1 MKEIFT
7 AKSIEEAKHLA
18 VEKFGVSEDQIV
30 FRILEE
36 PKKGIFGKVKREA
49 QVEAVYEAAEE
60 AAPAETTE
68 AKAPEQPEA
77 PQPQAEAAPAMP
89 VSRPVQEAVSSVE
102 EIIID
107 KDDNSPT
114 RGMESEAIETILTE
128 GEMSPNLLRARQYIA
143 DIYAAMGIT
152 VTIST
157 MRTANGIRMEL
168 RSDNKSGTIIGRR
181 GETLDS
187 IQYLASILVNKDS
200 EDYCRLLL
208 DSNGYREKRRKTLEQ
223 LAEKIARSVLRS
235 GRSTTLEPMNPYERR
250 IIHSKISEIEG
261 VTSKSVGEDPYRKV
275 VVSSTTGRRS
285 GGNRGGKGGQNR
297 GGKRPYREKKPEDFR
312 RKNLDSMKTSFE
324 RDYKKPKPEDEL
336 MSGEIEEKIYE
347 KAKRVVQEPVGLY
360 FSVHWLICR
369 YGEYLDVLDK
379 SFILWRRIIFDPL
392 FYLCGTGRIYR
403 GDRRD
408 EFRACNKIRP
418 GRCVWNRM

>member
-1 MKEIFT
+1 
-7 AKSIEEAKHLA
+7 
-18 VEKFGVSEDQIV
+18 
-30 FRILEE
+30 
-36 PKKGIFGKVKREA
+36 
-49 QVEAVYEAAEE
+49 
-60 AAPAETTE
+60 
-68 AKAPEQPEA
+68 
-77 PQPQAEAAPAMP
+77 MP

-297 GGKRPYREKKPEDFR
+297 GGKRPYREKKRDDFR

-336 MSGEIEEKIYE
+336 NT
-347 KAKRVVQEPVGLY
+347 GLY
-360 FSVHWLICR
+360 GKI
-369 YGEYLDVLDK
+369 
-379 SFILWRRIIFDPL
+379 
-392 FYLCGTGRIYR
+392 
-403 GDRRD
+403 
-408 EFRACNKIRP
+408 EF
-418 GRCVWNRM
+418 

>member
-49 QVEAVYEAAEE
+49 QVEAVYEAAE
-60 AAPAETTE
+60 
-68 AKAPEQPEA
+68 
-77 PQPQAEAAPAMP
+77 EAAPAMP

-336 MSGEIEEKIYE
+336 NT
-347 KAKRVVQEPVGLY
+347 GLY
-360 FSVHWLICR
+360 GKI
-369 YGEYLDVLDK
+369 
-379 SFILWRRIIFDPL
+379 
-392 FYLCGTGRIYR
+392 
-403 GDRRD
+403 
-408 EFRACNKIRP
+408 EF
-418 GRCVWNRM
+418 

>member
-18 VEKFGVSEDQIV
+18 AEKFGVSEDQIV
-30 FRILEE
+30 YRILEE
-36 PKKGIFGKVKREA
+36 PKKGLFGKIKREA
-49 QVEAVYEAAEE
+49 QVEAAAAPET
-60 AAPAETTE
+60 PAET
-68 AKAPEQPEA
+68 P
-77 PQPQAEAAPAMP
+77 AAPVSQP
-89 VSRPVQEAVSSVE
+89 VLEAVSSVE
-102 EIIID
+102 EIVID

-114 RGMESEAIETILTE
+114 RGMESEAIEDILTE
-128 GEMSPNLLRARQYIA
+128 ENMTPGLLRARQYIA

-152 VTIST
+152 VTITT

-208 DSNGYREKRRKTLEQ
+208 DSNGYREKRRMTLEQ

-285 GGNRGGKGGQNR
+285 GGNRGGK
-297 GGKRPYREKKPEDFR
+297 RPYRERKPEDFQ

-336 MSGEIEEKIYE
+336 N
-347 KAKRVVQEPVGLY
+347 AGLY
-360 FSVHWLICR
+360 GKI
-369 YGEYLDVLDK
+369 
-379 SFILWRRIIFDPL
+379 
-392 FYLCGTGRIYR
+392 
-403 GDRRD
+403 
-408 EFRACNKIRP
+408 EF
-418 GRCVWNRM
+418 

>member
-18 VEKFGVSEDQIV
+18 AEKFGVSEYQIV
-30 FRILEE
+30 YRILEE
-36 PKKGIFGKVKREA
+36 PKKGLFGKIKREA
-49 QVEAVYEAAEE
+49 QVEAVYEEPAAA
-60 AAPAETTE
+60 AAPET
-68 AKAPEQPEA
+68 P
-77 PQPQAEAAPAMP
+77 AAP
-89 VSRPVQEAVSSVE
+89 VSQPVQEVVSSVE
-102 EIIID
+102 EIVID

-114 RGMESEAIETILTE
+114 RGMESEAIEDILTE
-128 GEMSPNLLRARQYIA
+128 ENMTPGLLRARQYIA

-152 VTIST
+152 VTITT

-285 GGNRGGKGGQNR
+285 GGNRGGRGGQNR
-297 GGKRPYREKKPEDFR
+297 GGKRPYRERKPEDFQ

-336 MSGEIEEKIYE
+336 N
-347 KAKRVVQEPVGLY
+347 AGLY
-360 FSVHWLICR
+360 GKI
-369 YGEYLDVLDK
+369 
-379 SFILWRRIIFDPL
+379 
-392 FYLCGTGRIYR
+392 
-403 GDRRD
+403 
-408 EFRACNKIRP
+408 EF
-418 GRCVWNRM
+418 

>member
-18 VEKFGVSEDQIV
+18 AEKFGVSEYQIV
-30 FRILEE
+30 YRILEE
-36 PKKGIFGKVKREA
+36 PKKGLFGKIKREA
-49 QVEAVYEAAEE
+49 QVEAAYEEPAA
-60 AAPAETTE
+60 AAAPETPAET
-68 AKAPEQPEA
+68 P
-77 PQPQAEAAPAMP
+77 AAP
-89 VSRPVQEAVSSVE
+89 VSQPVQEAVSSVE
-102 EIIID
+102 EIVID

-114 RGMESEAIETILTE
+114 RGMESEAIEDILTE
-128 GEMSPNLLRARQYIA
+128 ENMTPGLLRARQYIA

-152 VTIST
+152 VTITT

-285 GGNRGGKGGQNR
+285 GGNRGGRGGQNR
-297 GGKRPYREKKPEDFR
+297 GGKRPYRERKPEDFQ

-336 MSGEIEEKIYE
+336 N
-347 KAKRVVQEPVGLY
+347 AGLY
-360 FSVHWLICR
+360 GKI
-369 YGEYLDVLDK
+369 
-379 SFILWRRIIFDPL
+379 
-392 FYLCGTGRIYR
+392 
-403 GDRRD
+403 
-408 EFRACNKIRP
+408 EF
-418 GRCVWNRM
+418 

>member
-18 VEKFGVSEDQIV
+18 AEKFGVSEYQIV
-30 FRILEE
+30 YRILEE
-36 PKKGIFGKVKREA
+36 PKKGLFGKIKREA
-49 QVEAVYEAAEE
+49 QVEAVYEEPAA
-60 AAPAETTE
+60 AAAPETPAET
-68 AKAPEQPEA
+68 P
-77 PQPQAEAAPAMP
+77 AAP
-89 VSRPVQEAVSSVE
+89 VSQPVQEAVSSVE
-102 EIIID
+102 EIVID

-114 RGMESEAIETILTE
+114 RGMESEAIEDILTE
-128 GEMSPNLLRARQYIA
+128 ENMTPGLLRARQYIA

-152 VTIST
+152 VTITT

-235 GRSTTLEPMNPYERR
+235 GRSTTLENPYERR

-285 GGNRGGKGGQNR
+285 GGNRGGRGGQNR
-297 GGKRPYREKKPEDFR
+297 GGKRPYRERKPEDFQ

-336 MSGEIEEKIYE
+336 N
-347 KAKRVVQEPVGLY
+347 AGLY
-360 FSVHWLICR
+360 GKI
-369 YGEYLDVLDK
+369 
-379 SFILWRRIIFDPL
+379 
-392 FYLCGTGRIYR
+392 
-403 GDRRD
+403 
-408 EFRACNKIRP
+408 EF
-418 GRCVWNRM
+418 

>member
-18 VEKFGVSEDQIV
+18 AEKFGVSEYQIV
-30 FRILEE
+30 YRILEE
-36 PKKGIFGKVKREA
+36 PKKGLFGKIKREA
-49 QVEAVYEAAEE
+49 QVEAVYEEPAA
-60 AAPAETTE
+60 AAAPETPAET
-68 AKAPEQPEA
+68 P
-77 PQPQAEAAPAMP
+77 AAP
-89 VSRPVQEAVSSVE
+89 VSQPVQEAVSSVE
-102 EIIID
+102 EIVID

-114 RGMESEAIETILTE
+114 RGMESEAIEDILTE
-128 GEMSPNLLRARQYIA
+128 ENMTPGLLRARQYIA

-152 VTIST
+152 VTITT
-157 MRTANGIRMEL
+157 MRTAPGIRMEL

-285 GGNRGGKGGQNR
+285 GGNRGGRGGQNR
-297 GGKRPYREKKPEDFR
+297 GGKRPYRERKPEDFQ

-336 MSGEIEEKIYE
+336 N
-347 KAKRVVQEPVGLY
+347 AGLY
-360 FSVHWLICR
+360 GKI
-369 YGEYLDVLDK
+369 
-379 SFILWRRIIFDPL
+379 
-392 FYLCGTGRIYR
+392 
-403 GDRRD
+403 
-408 EFRACNKIRP
+408 EF
-418 GRCVWNRM
+418 

>member
-1 MKEIFT
+1 MRMKEIFT

-89 VSRPVQEAVSSVE
+89 ISRPVQEAVSSVE

-336 MSGEIEEKIYE
+336 NT
-347 KAKRVVQEPVGLY
+347 GLY
-360 FSVHWLICR
+360 GKIDTGFTDQTGIVLGAAGENLNHPCNFLIPSNDCVQ
-369 YGEYLDVLDK
+369 LA
-379 SFILWRRIIFDPL
+379 
-392 FYLCGTGRIYR
+392 LCGTASQV
-403 GDRRD
+403 
-408 EFRACNKIRP
+408 RAVIAQEP
-418 GRCVWNRM
+418 QFLFPLGTAFPSGTAWDFCVVC

>member
-18 VEKFGVSEDQIV
+18 AEKFGVSEDQIV

-36 PKKGIFGKVKREA
+36 PKKGLFGKVKREA
-49 QVEAVYEAAEE
+49 QVEAVYEQAETVSAPE
-60 AAPAETTE
+60 TAAPAE
-68 AKAPEQPEA
+68 EA
-77 PQPQAEAAPAMP
+77 PDATT
-89 VSRPVQEAVSSVE
+89 VSNPVQEAVASVD
-102 EIIID
+102 EIIISP
-107 KDDNSPT
+107 DDHSPT
-114 RGMESEAIETILTE
+114 RGMESEAIETILKE
-128 GEMSPNLLRARQYIA
+128 GDMTPNLLRARQYIA

-152 VTIST
+152 VTITT
-157 MRTANGIRMEL
+157 MRTANGVRMEL

-223 LAEKIARSVLRS
+223 LAEKIARSVMRS

-285 GGNRGGKGGQNR
+285 GGNRGGRGGQNR
-297 GGKRPYREKKPEDFR
+297 GGKRPYREKKPEDFQ

-336 MSGEIEEKIYE
+336 NT
-347 KAKRVVQEPVGLY
+347 GLY
-360 FSVHWLICR
+360 GKI
-369 YGEYLDVLDK
+369 
-379 SFILWRRIIFDPL
+379 
-392 FYLCGTGRIYR
+392 
-403 GDRRD
+403 
-408 EFRACNKIRP
+408 EF
-418 GRCVWNRM
+418 

>member
-18 VEKFGVSEDQIV
+18 AEKFGVSEYQIV
-30 FRILEE
+30 YRILEE
-36 PKKGIFGKVKREA
+36 PKKGLFGKIKREA
-49 QVEAVYEAAEE
+49 QVEAVYEEPAA
-60 AAPAETTE
+60 AAAPETPAET
-68 AKAPEQPEA
+68 P
-77 PQPQAEAAPAMP
+77 AAP
-89 VSRPVQEAVSSVE
+89 VSQPVQEAVSSVE
-102 EIIID
+102 EIVID

-114 RGMESEAIETILTE
+114 RGMESEAIEDILTE
-128 GEMSPNLLRARQYIA
+128 ENMTPGLLRARQYIA

-152 VTIST
+152 VTITT
-157 MRTANGIRMEL
+157 MRTANGIHMEL

-285 GGNRGGKGGQNR
+285 GGNRGGRGGQNR
-297 GGKRPYREKKPEDFR
+297 GGKRPYRERKPEDFQ

-336 MSGEIEEKIYE
+336 N
-347 KAKRVVQEPVGLY
+347 AGLY
-360 FSVHWLICR
+360 GKI
-369 YGEYLDVLDK
+369 
-379 SFILWRRIIFDPL
+379 
-392 FYLCGTGRIYR
+392 
-403 GDRRD
+403 
-408 EFRACNKIRP
+408 EF
-418 GRCVWNRM
+418 

>member
-1 MKEIFT
+1 MITKGMNENERDFHC
-7 AKSIEEAKHLA
+7 KKHRRGKA
-18 VEKFGVSEDQIV
+18 SGGRKVGVSEYQIV
-30 FRILEE
+30 YRILEE
-36 PKKGIFGKVKREA
+36 PKKGLFGKIKREA
-49 QVEAVYEAAEE
+49 QVEAVYEEPAA
-60 AAPAETTE
+60 AAAPETPAET
-68 AKAPEQPEA
+68 P
-77 PQPQAEAAPAMP
+77 AAP
-89 VSRPVQEAVSSVE
+89 VSQPVQEAVSSVE
-102 EIIID
+102 EIVID

-114 RGMESEAIETILTE
+114 RGMESEAIEDILTE
-128 GEMSPNLLRARQYIA
+128 ENMTPVLLRARQYIA

-152 VTIST
+152 VTITT

-285 GGNRGGKGGQNR
+285 GGNRGGRGGQNR
-297 GGKRPYREKKPEDFR
+297 GGKRPYRERKPEDFQ

-336 MSGEIEEKIYE
+336 N
-347 KAKRVVQEPVGLY
+347 AGLY
-360 FSVHWLICR
+360 GKI
-369 YGEYLDVLDK
+369 
-379 SFILWRRIIFDPL
+379 
-392 FYLCGTGRIYR
+392 
-403 GDRRD
+403 
-408 EFRACNKIRP
+408 EF
-418 GRCVWNRM
+418 

>member
-1 MKEIFT
+1 
-7 AKSIEEAKHLA
+7 
-18 VEKFGVSEDQIV
+18 
-30 FRILEE
+30 
-36 PKKGIFGKVKREA
+36 
-49 QVEAVYEAAEE
+49 
-60 AAPAETTE
+60 
-68 AKAPEQPEA
+68 
-77 PQPQAEAAPAMP
+77 
-89 VSRPVQEAVSSVE
+89 
-102 EIIID
+102 
-107 KDDNSPT
+107 
-114 RGMESEAIETILTE
+114 MESEAIETILKE
-128 GEMSPNLLRARQYIA
+128 GDMTPNLLRARQYIA

-152 VTIST
+152 VTITT

-285 GGNRGGKGGQNR
+285 GGNRGGRGGQNR
-297 GGKRPYREKKPEDFR
+297 GSKRPYREKKPEDFQ

-336 MSGEIEEKIYE
+336 N
-347 KAKRVVQEPVGLY
+347 AGLY
-360 FSVHWLICR
+360 GKI
-369 YGEYLDVLDK
+369 
-379 SFILWRRIIFDPL
+379 
-392 FYLCGTGRIYR
+392 
-403 GDRRD
+403 
-408 EFRACNKIRP
+408 EF
-418 GRCVWNRM
+418 

>member
-18 VEKFGVSEDQIV
+18 AEKFGVSEYQIV
-30 FRILEE
+30 YRILEE
-36 PKKGIFGKVKREA
+36 PKKGLFGKIKREA
-49 QVEAVYEAAEE
+49 QVEAVYEEPAA
-60 AAPAETTE
+60 AAAPETPAET
-68 AKAPEQPEA
+68 P
-77 PQPQAEAAPAMP
+77 AAP
-89 VSRPVQEAVSSVE
+89 VSQPVQEAVSSVE
-102 EIIID
+102 EIVID

-114 RGMESEAIETILTE
+114 RGMESEAIEDILTE
-128 GEMSPNLLRARQYIA
+128 ENMTPGLLRARQYIA

-152 VTIST
+152 VTITT

-285 GGNRGGKGGQNR
+285 GGNRGCRGGQNR
-297 GGKRPYREKKPEDFR
+297 GGKRPYRERKPEDFQ

-336 MSGEIEEKIYE
+336 N
-347 KAKRVVQEPVGLY
+347 AGLY
-360 FSVHWLICR
+360 GKI
-369 YGEYLDVLDK
+369 
-379 SFILWRRIIFDPL
+379 
-392 FYLCGTGRIYR
+392 
-403 GDRRD
+403 
-408 EFRACNKIRP
+408 EF
-418 GRCVWNRM
+418 

>member
-18 VEKFGVSEDQIV
+18 AEKFGVSEYQIV
-30 FRILEE
+30 YRILEE
-36 PKKGIFGKVKREA
+36 PKKGLFGKIKREA
-49 QVEAVYEAAEE
+49 QVEAVYEEPAA
-60 AAPAETTE
+60 AAAPETPAET
-68 AKAPEQPEA
+68 P
-77 PQPQAEAAPAMP
+77 AAP
-89 VSRPVQEAVSSVE
+89 VSQPVQEAVSSVE
-102 EIIID
+102 EIVID

-114 RGMESEAIETILTE
+114 RGMESEAIEDILTE
-128 GEMSPNLLRARQYIA
+128 ENMTPGLLRARQYIA

-152 VTIST
+152 VTITT

-285 GGNRGGKGGQNR
+285 GGNRGGRGGQNR
-297 GGKRPYREKKPEDFR
+297 GGKRPYRERKPEDFQH
-312 RKNLDSMKTSFE
+312 KNLDSMKTSFE

-336 MSGEIEEKIYE
+336 N
-347 KAKRVVQEPVGLY
+347 AGLY
-360 FSVHWLICR
+360 GKI
-369 YGEYLDVLDK
+369 
-379 SFILWRRIIFDPL
+379 
-392 FYLCGTGRIYR
+392 
-403 GDRRD
+403 
-408 EFRACNKIRP
+408 EF
-418 GRCVWNRM
+418 

>member
-18 VEKFGVSEDQIV
+18 AEKFGVSEDQIV

-36 PKKGIFGKVKREA
+36 PKKGLFGKVKREA
-49 QVEAVYEAAEE
+49 QVEAVYEQAETVSAPE
-60 AAPAETTE
+60 TAAPAE
-68 AKAPEQPEA
+68 EA
-77 PQPQAEAAPAMP
+77 PAATT
-89 VSRPVQEAVSSVE
+89 VSNPVQEAVASVD
-102 EIIID
+102 EIVISP
-107 KDDNSPT
+107 DDHSPT
-114 RGMESEAIETILTE
+114 RGMESEAIETILKE
-128 GEMSPNLLRARQYIA
+128 GDMTPNLLRARQYIA

-152 VTIST
+152 VTITT
-157 MRTANGIRMEL
+157 MRTANGVRMEL

-223 LAEKIARSVLRS
+223 LAEKIARSVMRS

-285 GGNRGGKGGQNR
+285 GGNRGGRGGQNR
-297 GGKRPYREKKPEDFR
+297 GGKRPYREKKPEDFQ

-336 MSGEIEEKIYE
+336 N
-347 KAKRVVQEPVGLY
+347 AGLY
-360 FSVHWLICR
+360 GKI
-369 YGEYLDVLDK
+369 
-379 SFILWRRIIFDPL
+379 
-392 FYLCGTGRIYR
+392 
-403 GDRRD
+403 
-408 EFRACNKIRP
+408 EF
-418 GRCVWNRM
+418 

>member
-18 VEKFGVSEDQIV
+18 AEKFGVSEDQIV
-30 FRILEE
+30 YRILEE
-36 PKKGIFGKVKREA
+36 PKKGLFGKIKREA
-49 QVEAVYEAAEE
+49 QVEAVYEEPAA
-60 AAPAETTE
+60 AAAPETPAET
-68 AKAPEQPEA
+68 P
-77 PQPQAEAAPAMP
+77 AAPVSQP
-89 VSRPVQEAVSSVE
+89 VLEAVSSVE
-102 EIIID
+102 EIVID

-114 RGMESEAIETILTE
+114 RGMESEAIEDILTE
-128 GEMSPNLLRARQYIA
+128 ENMTPGLLRARQYIA

-152 VTIST
+152 VTITT

-250 IIHSKISEIEG
+250 IIHGAVSTVKG
-261 VTSKSVGEDPYRKV
+261 ATS
-275 VVSSTTGRRS
+275 SSTGVEPNRRVVISSTVPPTGGKEGSREGGRGGRNGR
-285 GGNRGGKGGQNR
+285 GGNRRGNGGRGNGGR
-297 GGKRPYREKKPEDFR
+297 GNGGERRSRPAGERRPRLEDPPAIGGPVRREQAETAPKSEKSAVEQEILSANTGKRY
-312 RKNLDSMKTSFE
+312 
-324 RDYKKPKPEDEL
+324 
-336 MSGEIEEKIYE
+336 GKID
-347 KAKRVVQEPVGLY
+347 
-360 FSVHWLICR
+360 I
-369 YGEYLDVLDK
+369 
-379 SFILWRRIIFDPL
+379 
-392 FYLCGTGRIYR
+392 
-403 GDRRD
+403 
-408 EFRACNKIRP
+408 
-418 GRCVWNRM
+418 

>member
-1 MKEIFT
+1 M
-7 AKSIEEAKHLA
+7 
-18 VEKFGVSEDQIV
+18 

-77 PQPQAEAAPAMP
+77 PQPQAEATPAMP

-187 IQYLASILVNKDS
+187 N
-200 EDYCRLLL
+200 
-208 DSNGYREKRRKTLEQ
+208 
-223 LAEKIARSVLRS
+223 SVS
-235 GRSTTLEPMNPYERR
+235 G
-250 IIHSKISEIEG
+250 I
-261 VTSKSVGEDPYRKV
+261 D
-275 VVSSTTGRRS
+275 
-285 GGNRGGKGGQNR
+285 
-297 GGKRPYREKKPEDFR
+297 
-312 RKNLDSMKTSFE
+312 
-324 RDYKKPKPEDEL
+324 
-336 MSGEIEEKIYE
+336 SGE
-347 KAKRVVQEPVGLY
+347 
-360 FSVHWLICR
+360 
-369 YGEYLDVLDK
+369 
-379 SFILWRRIIFDPL
+379 
-392 FYLCGTGRIYR
+392 
-403 GDRRD
+403 
-408 EFRACNKIRP
+408 
-418 GRCVWNRM
+418 

>member
-18 VEKFGVSEDQIV
+18 AEKFGVSEYQIV
-30 FRILEE
+30 YRILEE
-36 PKKGIFGKVKREA
+36 PKKGLFGKIKREA
-49 QVEAVYEAAEE
+49 QVEAVYEEPAA
-60 AAPAETTE
+60 AAAPETPAET
-68 AKAPEQPEA
+68 P
-77 PQPQAEAAPAMP
+77 AAP
-89 VSRPVQEAVSSVE
+89 VSQPVQEAVSSVE
-102 EIIID
+102 EIVID

-114 RGMESEAIETILTE
+114 RGMESEAIEDILTE
-128 GEMSPNLLRARQYIA
+128 ENMTPGLLRARQYIA

-152 VTIST
+152 VTITT

-235 GRSTTLEPMNPYERR
+235 GRSTTLEPMNPYERQ

-285 GGNRGGKGGQNR
+285 GGNRGGRGGQNR
-297 GGKRPYREKKPEDFR
+297 GGKRPYRERKPEDFQ

-336 MSGEIEEKIYE
+336 N
-347 KAKRVVQEPVGLY
+347 AGLY
-360 FSVHWLICR
+360 GKI
-369 YGEYLDVLDK
+369 
-379 SFILWRRIIFDPL
+379 
-392 FYLCGTGRIYR
+392 
-403 GDRRD
+403 
-408 EFRACNKIRP
+408 EF
-418 GRCVWNRM
+418 

>member
-18 VEKFGVSEDQIV
+18 AEKFGVSEYQIV
-30 FRILEE
+30 YRILEE
-36 PKKGIFGKVKREA
+36 PKKGLFGKIKREA
-49 QVEAVYEAAEE
+49 QVEAVYEEPAA
-60 AAPAETTE
+60 AAAPETPAET
-68 AKAPEQPEA
+68 P
-77 PQPQAEAAPAMP
+77 AAP
-89 VSRPVQEAVSSVE
+89 VSQPVQEAVSSVE
-102 EIIID
+102 EIVID

-114 RGMESEAIETILTE
+114 RGMESEAIEDILTE
-128 GEMSPNLLRARQYIA
+128 ENMTPGLLRARQYIA

-152 VTIST
+152 VTITT

-181 GETLDS
+181 GETLNS

-285 GGNRGGKGGQNR
+285 GGNRGGRGGQNR
-297 GGKRPYREKKPEDFR
+297 GGKRPYRERKPEDFQ

-336 MSGEIEEKIYE
+336 N
-347 KAKRVVQEPVGLY
+347 AGLY
-360 FSVHWLICR
+360 GKI
-369 YGEYLDVLDK
+369 
-379 SFILWRRIIFDPL
+379 
-392 FYLCGTGRIYR
+392 
-403 GDRRD
+403 
-408 EFRACNKIRP
+408 EF
-418 GRCVWNRM
+418 

>member
-18 VEKFGVSEDQIV
+18 AEKFGVSEYQIV
-30 FRILEE
+30 YRILEE
-36 PKKGIFGKVKREA
+36 PKKGLFGKIKREA
-49 QVEAVYEAAEE
+49 QVEAVYEEPAA
-60 AAPAETTE
+60 AAAPETPAET
-68 AKAPEQPEA
+68 P
-77 PQPQAEAAPAMP
+77 AAP
-89 VSRPVQEAVSSVE
+89 VSQPVQEAVSSVE
-102 EIIID
+102 GIVID

-114 RGMESEAIETILTE
+114 RGMESEAIEDILTE
-128 GEMSPNLLRARQYIA
+128 ENMTPGLLRARQYIA

-152 VTIST
+152 VTITT

-200 EDYCRLLL
+200 EDYCRLFL

-285 GGNRGGKGGQNR
+285 GGNRGGRGGQNR
-297 GGKRPYREKKPEDFR
+297 GGKRPYRERKPEDFQ

-336 MSGEIEEKIYE
+336 N
-347 KAKRVVQEPVGLY
+347 AGLY
-360 FSVHWLICR
+360 GKI
-369 YGEYLDVLDK
+369 
-379 SFILWRRIIFDPL
+379 
-392 FYLCGTGRIYR
+392 
-403 GDRRD
+403 
-408 EFRACNKIRP
+408 EF
-418 GRCVWNRM
+418 

>member
-60 AAPAETTE
+60 A
-68 AKAPEQPEA
+68 APEQPEA

-157 MRTANGIRMEL
+157 MRTANGIR
-168 RSDNKSGTIIGRR
+168 TIIGRR

-336 MSGEIEEKIYE
+336 NT
-347 KAKRVVQEPVGLY
+347 GLY
-360 FSVHWLICR
+360 GKI
-369 YGEYLDVLDK
+369 
-379 SFILWRRIIFDPL
+379 
-392 FYLCGTGRIYR
+392 
-403 GDRRD
+403 
-408 EFRACNKIRP
+408 EF
-418 GRCVWNRM
+418 

>member
-18 VEKFGVSEDQIV
+18 AEKFGVSEDQIV
-30 FRILEE
+30 YRILEE
-36 PKKGIFGKVKREA
+36 PKKGLFGKIKR
-49 QVEAVYEAAEE
+49 
-60 AAPAETTE
+60 
-68 AKAPEQPEA
+68 
-77 PQPQAEAAPAMP
+77 
-89 VSRPVQEAVSSVE
+89 EAVSSVE
-102 EIIID
+102 EIVID

-114 RGMESEAIETILTE
+114 RGMESEAIEDILTE
-128 GEMSPNLLRARQYIA
+128 ENMTPGLLRARQYIA

-152 VTIST
+152 VTITT

-285 GGNRGGKGGQNR
+285 GGNRGGRGGQNR
-297 GGKRPYREKKPEDFR
+297 GGKRPYRERKPEDFQ

-336 MSGEIEEKIYE
+336 N
-347 KAKRVVQEPVGLY
+347 AGLY
-360 FSVHWLICR
+360 GKI
-369 YGEYLDVLDK
+369 
-379 SFILWRRIIFDPL
+379 
-392 FYLCGTGRIYR
+392 
-403 GDRRD
+403 
-408 EFRACNKIRP
+408 EF
-418 GRCVWNRM
+418 

>member
-18 VEKFGVSEDQIV
+18 AEKFGVSEYQIV
-30 FRILEE
+30 YRILEE
-36 PKKGIFGKVKREA
+36 PKKGLFGKIKREA
-49 QVEAVYEAAEE
+49 QVEAVYEEPAA
-60 AAPAETTE
+60 AAAPETPAET
-68 AKAPEQPEA
+68 P
-77 PQPQAEAAPAMP
+77 AAP
-89 VSRPVQEAVSSVE
+89 VSQPVQEAVSSVE
-102 EIIID
+102 EIVID

-114 RGMESEAIETILTE
+114 RGMESEAIEDILTE
-128 GEMSPNLLRARQYIA
+128 ENMTPGLLRARQNIA

-152 VTIST
+152 VTITT

-285 GGNRGGKGGQNR
+285 GGNRGGRGGQNR
-297 GGKRPYREKKPEDFR
+297 GGKRPYRERKPEDFQ

-336 MSGEIEEKIYE
+336 N
-347 KAKRVVQEPVGLY
+347 AGLY
-360 FSVHWLICR
+360 GKI
-369 YGEYLDVLDK
+369 
-379 SFILWRRIIFDPL
+379 
-392 FYLCGTGRIYR
+392 
-403 GDRRD
+403 
-408 EFRACNKIRP
+408 EF
-418 GRCVWNRM
+418 

>member
-1 MKEIFT
+1 MRMKEIFT

-49 QVEAVYEAAEE
+49 QVEAVY
-60 AAPAETTE
+60 
-68 AKAPEQPEA
+68 
-77 PQPQAEAAPAMP
+77 
-89 VSRPVQEAVSSVE
+89 
-102 EIIID
+102 
-107 KDDNSPT
+107 
-114 RGMESEAIETILTE
+114 EAIETILTE

-336 MSGEIEEKIYE
+336 NT
-347 KAKRVVQEPVGLY
+347 GLY
-360 FSVHWLICR
+360 GKI
-369 YGEYLDVLDK
+369 
-379 SFILWRRIIFDPL
+379 
-392 FYLCGTGRIYR
+392 
-403 GDRRD
+403 
-408 EFRACNKIRP
+408 EF
-418 GRCVWNRM
+418 